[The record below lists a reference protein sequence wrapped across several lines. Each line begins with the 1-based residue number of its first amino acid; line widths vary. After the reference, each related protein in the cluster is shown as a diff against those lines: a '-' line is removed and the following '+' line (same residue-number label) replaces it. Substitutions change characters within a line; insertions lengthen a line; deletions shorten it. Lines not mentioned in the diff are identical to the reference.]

1 MKVIL
6 RDDVEK
12 LGKAGEPVNVKSG
25 YARNF
30 LVPRGLAYV
39 ATPGALKRIE
49 EEMKQLSRKIGRE
62 KIDAEEYAKKL
73 STVSITIPM
82 KVGDEEKLYGSVT
95 AQMISDSLGNL
106 GYAIDKRAISL
117 DEQIKTLG
125 SHEVA
130 VKLKHGVQGK
140 VKVNV
145 TAQ

>member
-12 LGKAGEPVNVKSG
+12 LGQAGEPVNVKSG

-62 KIDAEEYAKKL
+62 KIDAEEYAQKL

-130 VKLKHGVQGK
+130 IKLKHGVQGK

>member
-62 KIDAEEYAKKL
+62 KIDAEEYAQKL

-130 VKLKHGVQGK
+130 IKLKHGVQGK